1 MADRYPAEVEFY
13 VPQLCTYLFHFTT
26 DGDRENFVL
35 LDPPKP
41 EGPGV
46 IVPATE
52 NDEESKTT
60 VAEGEIGH
68 RRLLK
73 EFLLDRSRKSTQF
86 AHLVFWNLM
95 AGIDDSESIRMSQ
108 NNNQELW
115 AFLGELVSTCEEA
128 WTQKVAN
135 SNVNKIT
142 PNNNSL

>member
-26 DGDRENFVL
+26 DGDRESFVL

-46 IVPATE
+46 MVPATDD
-52 NDEESKTT
+52 DEENKTT
-60 VAEGEIGH
+60 VEGEIGH

-73 EFLLDRSRKSTQF
+73 EFLLDRSRKSAQF

-95 AGIDDSESIRMSQ
+95 AGIDDSESIQMS
-108 NNNQELW
+108 
-115 AFLGELVSTCEEA
+115 
-128 WTQKVAN
+128 
-135 SNVNKIT
+135 
-142 PNNNSL
+142 